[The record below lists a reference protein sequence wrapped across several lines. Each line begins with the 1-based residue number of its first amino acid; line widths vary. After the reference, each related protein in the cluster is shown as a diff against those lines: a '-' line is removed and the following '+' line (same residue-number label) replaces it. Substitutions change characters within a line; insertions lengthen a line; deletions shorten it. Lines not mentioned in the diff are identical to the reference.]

1 MKFNG
6 DIYLLDNTGTPVLVI
21 YLYLLDN
28 TSNNLKTLL
37 TNVFVDVKCES
48 I

>member
-21 YLYLLDN
+21 YLLDN